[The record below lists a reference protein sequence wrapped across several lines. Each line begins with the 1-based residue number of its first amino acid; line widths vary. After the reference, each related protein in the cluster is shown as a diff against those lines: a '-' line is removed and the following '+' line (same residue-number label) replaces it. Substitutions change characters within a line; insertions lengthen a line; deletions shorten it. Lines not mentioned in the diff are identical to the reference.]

1 MSTLEKFIDSIPG
14 QFLIG
19 GLTVSGIGYFGNVV
33 SNPALAALIAA
44 VPIGMP
50 STVFIDNS
58 KIEGYSYNLVLMT
71 VVLLIASLT
80 NWLLISKLKFNKY
93 QSVGYSLLIFIV
105 LGYSIVALSKPK
117 K

>member
-1 MSTLEKFIDSIPG
+1 MSEFQKIINSTPG
-14 QFLIG
+14 QFVIG
-19 GLTVSGIGYFGNVV
+19 GLTVSGIGYFGNIV

-71 VVLLIASLT
+71 VVLLIASLS
-80 NWLLISKLKFNKY
+80 NWLLISKLKYDKY
-93 QSVGYSLLIFIV
+93 KSVSISLLVFII
-105 LGYSIVALSKPK
+105 LGYSIVLSSKSK
-117 K
+117 N